1 MQERATLGFLY
12 LWRIYS
18 SLVQSKCFWDRS
30 WHRELAEFWCW
41 IGEFSL
47 IQFPSHAQ
55 AALRVFSLAWTLW
68 EFQVPKPEPR
78 FCPAK
83 LNKSRGA
90 ENLTWDLSRRNLHL
104 NLWIIGVIPGIRML
118 LEQPCHCSNG
128 ITAVFLPFLIFF
140 LFVLSNIESNFKNVI
155 QSPFVSHTETQCLKP
170 LQKQRHSLAF
180 YCCLFKSV

>member
-1 MQERATLGFLY
+1 MDFYTCEGFTAPLY
-12 LWRIYS
+12 NQNAFGTGVDTENWLNFGAGLVS
-18 SLVQSKCFWDRS
+18 SLLSNSHPWAGT
-30 WHRELAEFWCW
+30 H
-41 IGEFSL
+41 
-47 IQFPSHAQ
+47 SHAQ

-68 EFQVPKPEPR
+68 EIQVPKPEPR

-118 LEQPCHCSNG
+118 LEQLCHCSNG

-155 QSPFVSHTETQCLKP
+155 QSPFVSHTESQCLKP
-170 LQKQRHSLAF
+170 LRKQRHSLAF